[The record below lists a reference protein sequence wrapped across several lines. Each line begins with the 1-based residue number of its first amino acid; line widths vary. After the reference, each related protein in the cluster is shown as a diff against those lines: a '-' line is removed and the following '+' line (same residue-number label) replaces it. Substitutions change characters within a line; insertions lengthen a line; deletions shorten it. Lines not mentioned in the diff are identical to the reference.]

1 MPDTSATGNAE
12 DSGTGRAP
20 TLWSVP
26 IGIPIAAGLA
36 LGAVGLAVLAVR
48 RPGME
53 LDEVVEE
60 TFSIIEW
67 SQVGA
72 WIATGLLASVAV
84 ARQRSGR
91 RLLISAWVGVVSL
104 FAGMR
109 ELDLHVVL
117 NPANIH
123 LLGLDESQAVRF
135 RLDWWTDRS
144 VSVALK
150 AAWAAVLGGAALL
163 VIAPFALARFPW
175 IVRFFRRD
183 PFSWLVACG
192 FGMLAASYVLD
203 DFVGRPLAR
212 VGISVG
218 LVEETG
224 ELAGQCLLV
233 LAVCLLAA
241 RRITPGREP
250 DRLIGRS
257 AR

>member
-1 MPDTSATGNAE
+1 
-12 DSGTGRAP
+12 
-20 TLWSVP
+20 VP
-26 IGIPIAAGLA
+26 IGVPIAVGLG
-36 LGAVGLAVLAVR
+36 LGAVGLAVLAFR

-72 WIATGLLASVAV
+72 WIATALLAAVAV

-91 RLLISAWVGVVSL
+91 LLLVSAWFGVVSL

-135 RLDWWTDRS
+135 RLDWWTDGS
-144 VSVALK
+144 VSMALK
-150 AAWAAVLGGAALL
+150 AAWAVVLGGALL
-163 VIAPFALARFPW
+163 LLIAPFALARFPW
-175 IVRFFRRD
+175 FVRFFRRD
-183 PFSWLVACG
+183 PFAWLVACG
-192 FGMLAASYVLD
+192 FGLLAASYVLD
-203 DFVGRPLAR
+203 DFLGRPLGR
-212 VGISVG
+212 IGISVG

-224 ELAGQCLLV
+224 ELAGQCVLLI
-233 LAVCLLAA
+233 AVGLLAA

-250 DRLIGRS
+250 DRLLGSRT
-257 AR
+257 A